1 MKNILLTVFA
11 YLLCNKGF
19 SQNINFEKIQI
30 QKIKSG
36 YDHSILVIGSFSD
49 TLLLQD
55 TLIDSNGLTNGI
67 CFLLDSI
74 GEIKKTIH
82 IKSSHYSNIVNVLIS
97 KDHTFLLSEVFN
109 NVGIEGSTYSFDQL
123 GYLITVYN
131 NNDFTLKE
139 SLLLSGGELKSN
151 LFYLKDS
158 SLAMEFKFKDSIR
171 MNNEFITNSGEG
183 ICEVIFDK
191 YLDLKLFKNRD
202 YFSTNFKNVVG
213 NNVELPFV
221 YKLCQLQNNDC
232 KIQVIEDSLIIDSV
246 VIENVK
252 IETINTISYDKASK
266 FILVSL
272 MQDGLNE
279 GAIVIKSVQN
289 DKCVKYKMN
298 ADYLYFSN
306 NYAGSKNLILVKYTG
321 SLAINELN
329 IGTSNSDGYNSILVE
344 FSKDTFA
351 VLYNLYNVYGGEVFN
366 DTFLHTFY
374 NFISNNSQ
382 EISSVNNGLN
392 LKSNSV
398 FSSSMVSLNS
408 VLLKKP
414 SDGFDFLEG
423 DDEKLD
429 LNGVKIF
436 PNPGKGNFMIKGD
449 NFEIVKIYNRIGQA
463 ISFDIEEN
471 KSGDL
476 IRVKNPI
483 PGIYYLLYSN
493 GQQLKTCQ
501 IIIE

>member
-1 MKNILLTVFA
+1 M
-11 YLLCNKGF
+11 LC
-19 SQNINFEKIQI
+19 
-30 QKIKSG
+30 
-36 YDHSILVIGSFSD
+36 
-49 TLLLQD
+49 
-55 TLIDSNGLTNGI
+55 
-67 CFLLDSI
+67 C
-74 GEIKKTIH
+74 IH
-82 IKSSHYSNIVNVLIS
+82 N
-97 KDHTFLLSEVFN
+97 
-109 NVGIEGSTYSFDQL
+109 
-123 GYLITVYN
+123 
-131 NNDFTLKE
+131 
-139 SLLLSGGELKSN
+139 
-151 LFYLKDS
+151 
-158 SLAMEFKFKDSIR
+158 
-171 MNNEFITNSGEG
+171 
-183 ICEVIFDK
+183 
-191 YLDLKLFKNRD
+191 
-202 YFSTNFKNVVG
+202 
-213 NNVELPFV
+213 
-221 YKLCQLQNNDC
+221 
-232 KIQVIEDSLIIDSV
+232 
-246 VIENVK
+246 
-252 IETINTISYDKASK
+252 
-266 FILVSL
+266 
-272 MQDGLNE
+272 
-279 GAIVIKSVQN
+279 
-289 DKCVKYKMN
+289 
-298 ADYLYFSN
+298 
-306 NYAGSKNLILVKYTG
+306 AGSKNLILVKYTG